1 MKYKII
7 GWTSFDNDLFP
18 KMKFISD
25 NAYITLLREI
35 REKDLTISGYDHQ
48 ENGWVPVFN
57 TGEVVK
63 YSSRGW
69 GQVMADAL
77 EYEQKTGYEYS
88 YYGVGGAVI
97 GYNKDEIYFRDNIK
111 LPKLE
116 DICDYYKIHIGEQT
130 LKNYEKGDNIFPMY
144 INTELNSVDSLDRI
158 IFDHKGKTIET
169 EVIGK
174 FTSKPEAKE
183 KEIID
188 FLNSYISDE
197 KESLEEEAKNEALK
211 YDDYEIKE
219 INKKI
224 KMRYISL
231 LEPQTT
237 MISNPERKALVLRV
251 LKENLK

>member
-7 GWTSFDNDLFP
+7 GWTSFDDDLFP

-35 REKDLTISGYDHQ
+35 REKDLIISGYDHQ

-88 YYGVGGAVI
+88 YYGVGGSVI

-116 DICDYYKIHIGEQT
+116 DICDYYKI
-130 LKNYEKGDNIFPMY
+130 Y
-144 INTELNSVDSLDRI
+144 
-158 IFDHKGKTIET
+158 
-169 EVIGK
+169 
-174 FTSKPEAKE
+174 
-183 KEIID
+183 
-188 FLNSYISDE
+188 
-197 KESLEEEAKNEALK
+197 
-211 YDDYEIKE
+211 
-219 INKKI
+219 KK
-224 KMRYISL
+224 
-231 LEPQTT
+231 
-237 MISNPERKALVLRV
+237 
-251 LKENLK
+251 